1 MHANIFKFMPMAPLT
16 TEAIER
22 LGFQDLLISHGRL
35 EKDPLTGKSGRER
48 VVERMQNADVL
59 VLLHGND
66 EWCAEYIPSKFYEYL
81 WANRPIW
88 GITHRN
94 PQLDQML
101 SERGAYLS
109 HEGDF
114 VGIDMALERIWL
126 DWEQKCL
133 LIPIGAPIG
142 VGQAVATILDI
153 VESPKNFSSPNSS
166 GELC

>member
-1 MHANIFKFMPMAPLT
+1 
-16 TEAIER
+16 
-22 LGFQDLLISHGRL
+22 
-35 EKDPLTGKSGRER
+35 
-48 VVERMQNADVL
+48 
-59 VLLHGND
+59 
-66 EWCAEYIPSKFYEYL
+66 
-81 WANRPIW
+81 
-88 GITHRN
+88 
-94 PQLDQML
+94 ML

-133 LIPIGAPIG
+133 LTPIGAPIG